1 MEKENKKI
9 QEIDANEGEYKDFSD
24 ERDISF
30 DELEN
35 APDDLGELF
44 EEPPLLD
51 LDFDEEPSGGDEGA
65 IQATLMEA
73 ERLKLMILNNYVKYL
88 GNTYGELSMKKIQ
101 IVTTQLRMKLFDN
114 INRRNNS
121 YINELYY
128 LEEDEPKRGR
138 GRYCIILLELKELE

>member
-51 LDFDEEPSGGDEGA
+51 LDFDEEPSDDD
-65 IQATLMEA
+65 
-73 ERLKLMILNNYVKYL
+73 LKLEEMNVENLDDDLNFENMSLDDPVKVYL
-88 GNTYGELSMKKIQ
+88 RENMPWMK
-101 IVTTQLRMKLFDN
+101 
-114 INRRNNS
+114 
-121 YINELYY
+121 
-128 LEEDEPKRGR
+128 
-138 GRYCIILLELKELE
+138 